1 MSVLLIQSFRK
12 PCDQVVFS
20 RTLLE
25 GSSMAD
31 LLARQGVQR
40 PSGFVV
46 RL

>member
-12 PCDQVVFS
+12 PSDQVVFFH
-20 RTLLE
+20 TLLE

>member
-1 MSVLLIQSFRK
+1 MSVSLIQSSRK
-12 PCDQVVFS
+12 PCDQVVFFH
-20 RTLLE
+20 TLLE

-31 LLARQGVQR
+31 LLARQGSQR

>member
-1 MSVLLIQSFRK
+1 MLVLLIQSFRK
-12 PCDQVVFS
+12 PCDQVVFFH
-20 RTLLE
+20 TLLE

>member
-12 PCDQVVFS
+12 PCDQVVFF
-20 RTLLE
+20 RTLLQ

-40 PSGFVV
+40 SSGFVV